1 MNKPGEIS
9 INKVEIIEQEG
20 LIVIFRGVE
29 FGKMENTLKALYEG
43 GVRIIEIAFNPSDS
57 QTIQKTYALIK
68 EARRVM
74 GDKMLIGAGT
84 VICEEYVVA
93 AYEAGSDFIFSPDT
107 DLDVIR
113 LTKKLGMVSIPGAL
127 TPTECKT
134 AYQNGADIIKLFP
147 ATINDID
154 YITGITRPLSH
165 IPFICV
171 GGTNENTIE
180 AFIKAGAKAVGTGIS
195 ILKPELVEN
204 GNYAEITALAKL
216 HIDKIK
222 EARNEA

>member
-1 MNKPGEIS
+1 MNKAQ
-9 INKVEIIEQEG
+9 IIEKEG

-29 FGKMENTLKALYEG
+29 LCKMEKTLNALYDG

-57 QTIQKTYALIK
+57 ETLTKTTDLIK
-68 EARRVM
+68 EARSVM

-93 AYEAGSDFIFSPDT
+93 AYEAGVDFIFSPDT

-113 LTKKLGMVSIPGAL
+113 LTKKLGMVSIPGSL

-134 AYQNGADIIKLFP
+134 AYKNGADIIKLFP

-180 AFIKAGAKAVGTGIS
+180 AFIKAGAKGVGTGIS
-195 ILKPELVEN
+195 ILKPELIEK
-204 GNYAEITALAKL
+204 GDYAEITRLAKL

-222 EARNEA
+222 SSRGC

>member
-1 MNKPGEIS
+1 MTKT
-9 INKVEIIEQEG
+9 EIIEKEG

-29 FGKMENTLKALYEG
+29 LCKMEKTLNALYDG

-57 QTIQKTYALIK
+57 ETISKTTTLIK

-74 GDKMLIGAGT
+74 GDKILIGAGT

-93 AYEAGSDFIFSPDT
+93 AYEAGVDFIFSPDT

-134 AYQNGADIIKLFP
+134 AFKNGADIIKLFP

-180 AFIKAGAKAVGTGIS
+180 AFIKAGAKGVGTGIS
-195 ILKPELVEN
+195 ILKPDLIEKED
-204 GNYAEITALAKL
+204 YAEITRLAKL
-216 HIDKIK
+216 HIDKINS
-222 EARNEA
+222 ARI

>member
-1 MNKPGEIS
+1 MNKAH
-9 INKVEIIEQEG
+9 VIEKEG

-29 FGKMENTLKALYEG
+29 LCKMEKTLNALYDG

-57 QTIQKTYALIK
+57 ETLTKTTDLIK
-68 EARRVM
+68 EARSVM
-74 GDKMLIGAGT
+74 GEKMLIGAGT

-93 AYEAGSDFIFSPDT
+93 AYEAGVDFIFSPDT
-107 DLDVIR
+107 DFDVIR

-134 AYQNGADIIKLFP
+134 AYKNGADIIKLFP

-180 AFIKAGAKAVGTGIS
+180 AFIKAGAKGVGTGIS
-195 ILKPELVEN
+195 ILKPELIEK
-204 GNYAEITALAKL
+204 GDYAEITRLAKL

-222 EARNEA
+222 SSRGC

>member
-1 MNKPGEIS
+1 MTKT
-9 INKVEIIEQEG
+9 EIIEKEG

-29 FGKMENTLKALYEG
+29 LCKMEKTLNALYDG

-57 QTIQKTYALIK
+57 ETIAKTTDLIK

-74 GDKMLIGAGT
+74 GDKILIGAGT

-93 AYEAGSDFIFSPDT
+93 AYEAGVDFIFSPDT

-134 AYQNGADIIKLFP
+134 AFKNGADIIKLFP

-180 AFIKAGAKAVGTGIS
+180 AFIKAGAKGVGTGIS
-195 ILKPELVEN
+195 ILKPDLIEKED
-204 GNYAEITALAKL
+204 YAEITRLAKL
-216 HIDKIK
+216 HIDKINS
-222 EARNEA
+222 ARM

>member
-1 MNKPGEIS
+1 MTKT
-9 INKVEIIEQEG
+9 EIIKKEG

-29 FGKMENTLKALYEG
+29 LCKMEKTLNALYDG

-57 QTIQKTYALIK
+57 ETIAKTTDLIK

-74 GDKMLIGAGT
+74 GDKILIGAGT

-93 AYEAGSDFIFSPDT
+93 AYEAGVDFIFSPDT

-127 TPTECKT
+127 TPTECKI
-134 AYQNGADIIKLFP
+134 AFKNGADIIKLFP
-147 ATINDID
+147 STINDID

-180 AFIKAGAKAVGTGIS
+180 AFIKAGAKGVGTGIS
-195 ILKPELVEN
+195 ILKPDLIEKED
-204 GNYAEITALAKL
+204 YTEITRLAKL
-216 HIDKIK
+216 HIDKINS
-222 EARNEA
+222 ARM